1 METYEKAVVR
11 YAENGYP
18 NNAIALCNKILRN
31 APGRTPVYLKLAK
44 LMLERGFTTEAKRNL
59 LEYAERMQKS
69 GQLEQAFH
77 ALKEFA
83 DLSHDNEEIRLLLAE
98 QLKAAARTEE
108 AREQLAK
115 LYAEVDASGDSR
127 RKRDTLARM
136 KEIDPDYD
144 VESAPLP
151 KLVKRSKSADLVFLD
166 LDDEPAPADEEPE
179 VDELAVAELAVEEPV
194 VEEEAHAPVL
204 DEERRGAVEPMSLIE
219 EQLAEVEAT
228 AAAVEALDFEPTSL
242 DEETV
247 EAAAEIAV
255 EGAGTEDMGLEP
267 TALVEATED
276 HGVDVERV
284 SAEYLDAEE
293 EVAALEGLAVEEEF
307 EAPTPDEVPALDVEP
322 TALDEEPGP
331 PEEAEP
337 EVPEEVE
344 VTPGIV
350 GTGAGAEDLV
360 IEVEERPSV
369 ELRESK
375 PGMDVEVEESI
386 WDSVEIGDLE
396 VPDLDFGV
404 GAEPDAKPAV
414 AADHEDEPADV
425 TAEVPP
431 AQRIEDLEGRV
442 ADDPDDPEL
451 HRALAEALMEAGD
464 RDRGL
469 GELDIALRLIEGD
482 EEWEDADDVV
492 REILRLDPNS
502 VRHHQKRVELAFHRG
517 SKAALTQAYLGL
529 ADALLRGG
537 AEDRAR
543 AVYQRVLDHDSDNEQ
558 AKVGL
563 ATLAPV
569 PPEPKPTREVEAPV
583 AQSGDFVDLGALI
596 LEDEELSLRDTR
608 MRIEEEE
615 PSGDEQRDFE
625 EMLSEFKRGIEVN
638 LAEEDWQAHYDLGVA
653 FKEMGLLDEAIT
665 EFQRAL
671 RAPEGKLQ
679 TAEALGLCFF
689 ENGQFSVAATVLRRA
704 VESEVGGDEEKIG
717 CLYWLGRAEEE
728 LQRPAEA
735 LQQYQRV
742 YSVDIGFQDVT
753 RRVKELVKAGH

>member
-1 METYEKAVVR
+1 METYEKAVLR

-136 KEIDPDYD
+136 KAIDPDYD

-166 LDDEPAPADEEPE
+166 LDDEPTTAIEEPE
-179 VDELAVAELAVEEPV
+179 VEELAVEEPV

-204 DEERRGAVEPMSLIE
+204 DEEPRGAVEPTSLIE

-228 AAAVEALDFEPTSL
+228 AAAVEALDIEPTSL

-247 EAAAEIAV
+247 EAAAEITG

-267 TALVEATED
+267 TALVEDTED
-276 HGVDVERV
+276 RGVEAERV
-284 SAEYLDAEE
+284 SAEYLDADG
-293 EVAALEGLAVEEEF
+293 EVAAVEGLAVEEEF
-307 EAPTPDEVPALDVEP
+307 EAPTPHAVPSLDVEP
-322 TALDEEPGP
+322 TALGEEPGP

-337 EVPEEVE
+337 EVPEAVE

-350 GTGAGAEDLV
+350 ETGAGAEDLV

-375 PGMDVEVEESI
+375 PGLDVEVEKSVWESA
-386 WDSVEIGDLE
+386 EIGDLE

-404 GAEPDAKPAV
+404 GVKPDAEPGV
-414 AADHEDEPADV
+414 AADHADEPADV
-425 TAEVPP
+425 TAEVAP
-431 AQRIEDLEGRV
+431 AQRIEGLEGRV

-451 HRALAEALMEAGD
+451 HRALAEALMEGGD

-517 SKAALTQAYLGL
+517 SKAALTEAYLGL

-569 PPEPKPTREVEAPV
+569 PPKPKPTRDVEAPV
-583 AQSGDFVDLGALI
+583 AQTGDFVDLGALI
-596 LEDEELSLRDTR
+596 LEDEDLSLRDTR

-671 RAPEGKLQ
+671 RAPEGRLQ
-679 TAEALGLCFF
+679 TAEALGMCFF

-704 VESEVGGDEEKIG
+704 VESELGGDEEKIG

-728 LQRPAEA
+728 LERPAEA
-735 LQQYQRV
+735 LRQYQRV
-742 YSVDIGFQDVT
+742 YSVDIAFQDVT